1 MQFTIDGQTVEAQS
15 GETILAA
22 CRRTGYYI
30 PHLCFHG
37 DLPAQGN
44 CRLCLVES
52 KGRLVPACLTKVTDG
67 MAVASETERLN
78 HLRLRLTQML
88 FVEGNHI
95 CPSCEA
101 SGNCMLQAMGYRL
114 GLLDN
119 HYPQFFPRRPLDASH
134 PQMTLDFNRCIQ
146 CQLCVRAS
154 DQLDHK
160 HALAVAGRG
169 GGAHII
175 ASSPRGLLGDTPFE
189 ATDHAAHICPV
200 GVFLAKGVG
209 YVTPIGE
216 RRYDRADIAQAG
228 DRNA

>member
-1 MQFTIDGQTVEAQS
+1 MRLVIDGITIAAQA
-15 GETILAA
+15 GDTILSA
-22 CRRTGYYI
+22 CRRAGYYI

-52 KGRLVPACLTKVTDG
+52 KGRWLPSCLTKVTDG
-67 MAVASETERLN
+67 MEVASNTEQL
-78 HLRLRLTQML
+78 HAMRLRLTQML

-101 SGNCMLQAMGYRL
+101 SGNCMLQALGYKL

-134 PQMTLDFNRCIQ
+134 PQMILDFNRCIL

-160 HALAVAGRG
+160 HAFAMAGRDG
-169 GGAHII
+169 EAHII
-175 ASSPRGLLGDTPFE
+175 ASSPDGRLGGTTFE
-189 ATDHAAHICPV
+189 ATDHAARICPV
-200 GVFLAKGVG
+200 GVFLTKGVG

-216 RRYDRADIAQAG
+216 RRYDKADIAQAG

>member
-1 MQFTIDGQTVEAQS
+1 MRLVIDGMTIEAQA
-15 GETILAA
+15 GDTILTA
-22 CRRTGYYI
+22 CRRAGYYI

-52 KGRLVPACLTKVTDG
+52 KGRLLPSCLTKVTDG
-67 MAVASETERLN
+67 MEVASATEQL
-78 HLRLRLTQML
+78 HTLRLRLTQML

-101 SGNCMLQAMGYRL
+101 SGNCMLQALGYRL

-134 PQMTLDFNRCIQ
+134 PQMILDFNRCIQ

-154 DQLDHK
+154 DQLDQK
-160 HALAVAGRG
+160 HAFAVAGRG
-169 GGAHII
+169 GEAHIT
-175 ASSPRGLLGDTPFE
+175 ASSSSGQLGSTSFA
-189 ATDHAAHICPV
+189 ATDHAAGICPV
-200 GVFLAKGVG
+200 GVFLGKGVG